1 MSSSED
7 ESVGDAREEMEEEDV
22 QQSPRNDEDEEEDVG
37 PQKSSRKR
45 RQVDSDDSDDDAP
58 PPAESSGKKAK
69 KRTVVSDDEED
80 ESEDEEE
87 EEEESSGEE
96 EEEAPRKKRAPKKRR
111 RTVHDFIQDDVEVD
125 DDEEDEDVDYADDDI
140 MVDPAERRL
149 AERAIREQ
157 EALSRQHPHSQRNRL
172 ANMTEEEMGRY
183 FEAKHAQ
190 ESYVGRTVNDE
201 MFDSISQN
209 SLLPTTKDP
218 NLWIIKVREG
228 QERAITLQ
236 LLRRCIAASN
246 TDEPLNIASVICKD
260 NLKGM
265 LYVEARKKAYVERLI
280 DGIQAINPYEV
291 KMVPIDQMVDTL
303 KVVKKVP
310 NLKTDD
316 YVRVTRS
323 MYKNDLAQVDWVD
336 VAQNQVCLRLLP
348 RIDYKKKRGF
358 MRDNQN
364 DDEEYN
370 DDELSSFKKAINR
383 KSARSRPPAAP
394 FDLDKIR
401 ELGADTSSDGDFVM
415 CEGNRYRRGL
425 LYKVFPLTSVT
436 DENIHPTMEELKHF
450 HDKPTTDPEFL
461 KELAKTKIKDDLNV
475 FVVGDVVEV
484 AEGELM
490 NLRGTVQS
498 VEKDGIVMLPDH
510 EDLKK
515 PLKFNPAELRKFFK
529 PGDHVRI
536 TGGKFEGMTGSVVSV
551 EGNVVVVISDLNLDH
566 MSVRLYDVRLDAQ
579 VSTGVDQL
587 GQFQFHDLVS
597 LDADNVGVII
607 RLEREYVEVL
617 NTQGNVVR
625 VKAISIQP
633 RQMRMAKAFDAA
645 GNTIQAGDRV
655 KINDSLQRGFRDGD
669 DERVG
674 EIKYIYRNAVFA
686 YSRKYTQNSGMFV
699 CRNKQVTLLGASNAP
714 MAAENPTASMMM
726 NGLMSPRHAMG
737 GGPAPMQTPS
747 VHSSSFSQ
755 NGRMFG
761 GGGGMR
767 GGGNQG
773 PRRDTSIIGKTV
785 RIKQGPMKGE
795 LSEGKHGMSGQIQ
808 YSSFIYPLTSFIVQ
822 GTWEWRRTR
831 PKRPSAWSSTPSR
844 RFTISVDRSRVDIV
858 GAPSSTSA
866 RPSAAPFGAGSR
878 TPSAADRMGRTPLY
892 GAGSQTPMYGAG
904 AQTPMHDSFGGGRT
918 PHYGAMTPAHT
929 DGGRT
934 PQYSNT
940 WDPSNV
946 AATPARSVMHEDEED
961 DEEEVEIN
969 KFGRTPHAYSE
980 AGQSYMNAPTPSAGS
995 HHDFSYG
1002 KSPYSR
1008 SGYES
1013 VNDSASFARPP
1024 APRSTAPIAEASDS
1038 FLRKGEWVVADLLVR
1053 VLPTCED
1060 EEIRGMEGSVRDAQ
1074 NAIELYFEDLEFSAK
1089 GAERTVPRTDVE
1101 PVQPVEGD
1109 RARVIFGPDD
1119 GKVGKIEERESNM
1132 LIMRVDGSQDVK
1144 MNPAKNY
1151 CKTF

>member
-7 ESVGDAREEMEEEDV
+7 ESVGDAREEMEAEDV
-22 QQSPRNDEDEEEDVG
+22 QQSPRNDEDEEEDAG
-37 PQKSSRKR
+37 PQQSSRKR

-87 EEEESSGEE
+87 EEESSGE

-157 EALSRQHPHSQRNRL
+157 EALNRQHPHSQRNRL

-190 ESYVGRTVNDE
+190 ESYAGRTVNDE

-348 RIDYKKKRGF
+348 RIDYKKKRGS
-358 MRDNQN
+358 MRDTQN

-394 FDLDKIR
+394 FDVDKIR

-498 VEKDGIVMLPDH
+498 VEKDGI
-510 EDLKK
+510 K

-607 RLEREYVEVL
+607 RLEREFVEVL

-747 VHSSSFSQ
+747 VHSSAFSQ

-795 LSEGKHGMSGQIQ
+795 LGGDRARGYLGMAKDATETTVRVELHAQ
-808 YSSFIYPLTSFIVQ
+808 
-822 GTWEWRRTR
+822 
-831 PKRPSAWSSTPSR
+831 PK
-844 RFTISVDRSRVDIV
+844 TISVDRSRVDIV

-1013 VNDSASFARPP
+1013 VNDSASFARPQ
-1024 APRSTAPIAEASDS
+1024 APRSTAAIPEAPDS

-1053 VLPTCED
+1053 VLPTCKD
-1060 EEIRGMEGSVRDAQ
+1060 EEIRGMEGSVRDAPKNQ
-1074 NAIELYFEDLEFSAK
+1074 NAIELYFEELEFSAK
-1089 GAERTVPRTDVE
+1089 GAERTVLRTDVE
-1101 PVQPVEGD
+1101 PVQPAEGD
-1109 RARVIFGPDD
+1109 RARVIYGTDKD
-1119 GKVGKIEERESNM
+1119 TVGKIEDRENN
-1132 LIMRVDGSQDVK
+1132 LLVMRVDGSPDVK

>member
-22 QQSPRNDEDEEEDVG
+22 QQSPRNDEDEEEDAG

-87 EEEESSGEE
+87 EEESSGE

-157 EALSRQHPHSQRNRL
+157 EALSRQHPPSQRNRF
-172 ANMTEEEMGRY
+172 ANMTEEELGRY
-183 FEAKHAQ
+183 FDTRHAMD
-190 ESYVGRTVNDE
+190 SYHGRTVNDE

-310 NLKTDD
+310 NLKIDD

-348 RIDYKKKRGF
+348 RIDYKKKRGS
-358 MRDNQN
+358 MRDTQN

-370 DDELSSFKKAINR
+370 DDELSSFKKAISR

-450 HDKPTTDPEFL
+450 HDKPTTDPDFL

-529 PGDHVRI
+529 AGDHVRI

-714 MAAENPTASMMM
+714 MVNENPTASIT

-737 GGPAPMQTPS
+737 GGPAPMQTPF

-767 GGGNQG
+767 GGPNQG

-785 RIKQGPMKGE
+785 RIKQGPMKGYLGMAKDATETTVRVE
-795 LSEGKHGMSGQIQ
+795 LHAQ
-808 YSSFIYPLTSFIVQ
+808 
-822 GTWEWRRTR
+822 
-831 PKRPSAWSSTPSR
+831 PK
-844 RFTISVDRSRVDIV
+844 TISVDRSRVDIV
-858 GAPSSTSA
+858 GASSSTSA

-995 HHDFSYG
+995 HHEFSYG

-1013 VNDSASFARPP
+1013 VNDSASFARPQP
-1024 APRSTAPIAEASDS
+1024 PRSTAPIPEAPDS
-1038 FLRKGEWVVADLLVR
+1038 HIRKGDWVVADLLVR

-1060 EEIRGMEGSVRDAQ
+1060 EEIRDKEASVREANEGQ
-1074 NAIELYFEDLEFSAK
+1074 TAIELYFEELEFSAK
-1089 GAERTVPRTDVE
+1089 GAERTVPRIDVE

-1109 RARVIFGPDD
+1109 RARVIYGPDD
-1119 GKVGKIEERESNM
+1119 GTVGNIEERENNM